1 MIWIASFHTIPW
13 NEDLYDGYYSRI
25 WSKFYSFFCP
35 CYHWIFIILGLGN
48 RIYDFIIVLLF
59 YKCLIQVCTDD
70 CLFMEAFDNMLKAW
84 TTVLGDYQLFPENFC
99 QESCL
104 QIFNTY
110 LQSHLSPPDGARR
123 VVSFFTVILHL
134 KNIFKNNNYLLW
146 SKTKTVS
153 LLEFYKLP
161 NIVLNLDK
169 AAHLKLLYAVTLYC
183 MFSLFA
189 FIKQFIDLSFVFF
202 QFVPP
207 LTHAPNI
214 VLPQLSSKHCFAVF
228 ILPDAALRLV

>member
-1 MIWIASFHTIPW
+1 MV
-13 NEDLYDGYYSRI
+13 
-25 WSKFYSFFCP
+25 
-35 CYHWIFIILGLGN
+35 N
-48 RIYDFIIVLLF
+48 RTCDFIIVLLF

-134 KNIFKNNNYLLW
+134 KNILNNDYLLW
-146 SKTKTVS
+146 SKTKTIS

-161 NIVLNLDK
+161 NIVHNLDN
-169 AAHLKLLYAVTLYC
+169 
-183 MFSLFA
+183 
-189 FIKQFIDLSFVFF
+189 
-202 QFVPP
+202 
-207 LTHAPNI
+207 THTF
-214 VLPQLSSKHCFAVF
+214 KTC
-228 ILPDAALRLV
+228 

>member
-1 MIWIASFHTIPW
+1 MRF
-13 NEDLYDGYYSRI
+13 N
-25 WSKFYSFFCP
+25 YSF
-35 CYHWIFIILGLGN
+35 N
-48 RIYDFIIVLLF
+48 IYN
-59 YKCLIQVCTDD
+59 KCLIQVCTDD

-110 LQSHLSPPDGARR
+110 LQSHLSPPDGTRR
-123 VVSFFTVILHL
+123 VVSFFTVILNL
-134 KNIFKNNNYLLW
+134 KNIFNNDYLLW

-169 AAHLKLLYAVTLYC
+169 VAHLKLVSHILLY
-183 MFSLFA
+183 
-189 FIKQFIDLSFVFF
+189 
-202 QFVPP
+202 
-207 LTHAPNI
+207 
-214 VLPQLSSKHCFAVF
+214 VLIACFYKT
-228 ILPDAALRLV
+228 IY